1 MKLSHCLIPAQ
12 DFRSLRYNVVYAMEE
27 IETIHVTQVEGK
39 WGGRTGNGITQE
51 RLYDKQLDGILSER
65 CQKFKSGIR

>member
-39 WGGRTGNGITQE
+39 WGGRAGNGITQ
-51 RLYDKQLDGILSER
+51 
-65 CQKFKSGIR
+65 